1 MDKITISRQEV
12 FANHGVLKEERELG
26 QKFYVTCEMYLSTR
40 EAGKAD
46 SLDDTV
52 DYGKVCFRIQR
63 FLTEHTYRLIETAAE
78 ELAKE
83 LLYTIPKIEKL
94 SLEIE
99 KPWAPVGVPVS
110 TLSVSIERGWHEA
123 VIALGSNM
131 GDRMAYM
138 QHGVESMNQSKDFQV
153 LAVSEFIETKPY
165 GVTEQGNF
173 LNGCMKVKTLLT
185 PQELLEYLQ
194 GVEHSV
200 NRVREGKW
208 GPRTLDLDIIFYE
221 DRVID
226 DVNLK
231 VPHIDMCNRDFVLVP
246 LKQIAPNYC
255 HPVLHRTVAM
265 LVDELKDQSNII
277 SKKNTNKGQQ

>member
-40 EAGKAD
+40 EAGNAD
-46 SLDDTV
+46 SLEDTV

-83 LLYTIPKIEKL
+83 LLYTIPQIEKL
-94 SLEIE
+94 LLEIE
-99 KPWAPVGVPVS
+99 KPWAPVGVPVR
-110 TLSVSIERGWHEA
+110 TVSVAIERGWHEA

-138 QHGVESMNQSKDFQV
+138 QHGVESMNRSKDFR
-153 LAVSEFIETKPY
+153 LLGVSEFIETKPY
-165 GVTEQGNF
+165 GVKEQNNF

-185 PQELLEYLQ
+185 PQELLDFLQ
-194 GVEHSV
+194 DVEHSV

-221 DRVID
+221 DRIID

-231 VPHIDMCNRDFVLVP
+231 VPHVDMYNRDFVLVP

-265 LVDELKDQSNII
+265 MADELLCQDNYG
-277 SKKNTNKGQQ
+277 SKKTIVDKEQ